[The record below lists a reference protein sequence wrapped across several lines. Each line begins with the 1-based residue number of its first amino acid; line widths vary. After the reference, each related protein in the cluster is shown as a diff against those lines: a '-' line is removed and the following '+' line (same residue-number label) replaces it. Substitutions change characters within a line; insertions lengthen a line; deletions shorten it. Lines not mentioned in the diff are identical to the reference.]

1 MEKNTF
7 WQRKNDIEF
16 PDKIEQVGTQILEAG
31 DIISLMPD
39 AFILFNLWHKRQLLL
54 LIFMERLIFL
64 SALNF
69 IL

>member
-1 MEKNTF
+1 MKKNTF

-16 PDKIEQVGTQILEAG
+16 PDKIEQVGTQILEAE